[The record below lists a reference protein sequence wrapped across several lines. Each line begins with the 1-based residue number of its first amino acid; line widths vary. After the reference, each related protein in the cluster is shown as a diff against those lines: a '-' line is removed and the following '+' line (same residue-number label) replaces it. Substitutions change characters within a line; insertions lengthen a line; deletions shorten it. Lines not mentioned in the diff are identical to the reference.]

1 MARAPCSS
9 VRHCRAIT
17 YTQGDLGLNQMAGEV
32 QALVDKAVV
41 PHSTPTADPP
51 IARAIN
57 IVK

>member
-1 MARAPCSS
+1 

-17 YTQGDLGLNQMAGEV
+17 YTEGDLGLNQMAGEV

-41 PHSTPTADPP
+41 PHSTPPVGAP

-57 IVK
+57 ILK